1 MTDVATNTQTQ
12 LTGQRINLGCQK
24 ISIIGQ
30 GVRSSDFDEESNK
43 QGEFLFNCKD
53 GLNWWFNVAD
63 VKYAN
68 AGVQV
73 DPVANSS
80 GSKMTVDFVPKSEE
94 TVSETYLLT
103 FLGLKWLWGQY
114 IY

>member
-53 GLNWWFNVAD
+53 GLN
-63 VKYAN
+63 
-68 AGVQV
+68 
-73 DPVANSS
+73 
-80 GSKMTVDFVPKSEE
+80 
-94 TVSETYLLT
+94 
-103 FLGLKWLWGQY
+103 
-114 IY
+114 